1 MVLIDIFWVKIVNF
15 FFFGKSGIVLF
26 TKTDSSKIQKTKFK
40 IDEQKLSKQTIPA
53 FK

>member
-1 MVLIDIFWVKIVNF
+1 MVLIDIFWVKIVN

-40 IDEQKLSKQTIPA
+40 IDEQKLFKQTIPA